1 MEAVP
6 TLHIRNLP
14 EPIYDKLK
22 RRATV
27 NRRSLNAEVLA
38 LLSAELEE
46 ERREGEITRR
56 LRELAYEINLPAD
69 APKPEEIIRE
79 MRDSR

>member
-14 EPIYDKLK
+14 EPVYDKLK

-38 LLSAELEE
+38 LLSAELEG
-46 ERREGEITRR
+46 ERREAEITRR
-56 LRELAYEINLPAD
+56 LRELAHEINLPAD

-79 MRDSR
+79 LRDSR

>member
-14 EPIYDKLK
+14 EPVYDKLK
-22 RRATV
+22 RRAV
-27 NRRSLNAEVLA
+27 ENHRSLNAEVLA
-38 LLSAELEE
+38 LLNAELEE

-56 LRELAYEINLPAD
+56 LRKLAYEINLPAD
-69 APKPEEIIRE
+69 APKPEEILRE
-79 MRDSR
+79 LRDSR

>member
-14 EPIYDKLK
+14 EPVYDKLK
-22 RRATV
+22 LRAAE
-27 NRRSLNAEVLA
+27 NHRSLNAEVLA
-38 LLSAELEE
+38 LLNAELEE

-56 LRELAYEINLPAD
+56 LRKLAYEINLPAD
-69 APKPEEIIRE
+69 APKPEEILRE
-79 MRDSR
+79 LRDSR

>member
-14 EPIYDKLK
+14 EPVYDKLK
-22 RRATV
+22 RRAAEHH
-27 NRRSLNAEVLA
+27 RSINAEVLA
-38 LLSAELEE
+38 LLNAELEE

-56 LRELAYEINLPAD
+56 LRKLAYEINLPAD
-69 APKPEEIIRE
+69 APKPEEILRE
-79 MRDSR
+79 LRDSR

>member
-14 EPIYDKLK
+14 EPVYDKLK
-22 RRATV
+22 RRAAV
-27 NRRSLNAEVLA
+27 NHRSLNAEVLA
-38 LLSAELEE
+38 LLNTEFEE

-56 LRELAYEINLPAD
+56 LRKLAYEINLPAD
-69 APKPEEIIRE
+69 APKPEEILRE
-79 MRDSR
+79 LRDSR

>member
-1 MEAVP
+1 MEFVP

-14 EPIYDKLK
+14 EPVYEKLK

-38 LLSAELEE
+38 LLSAEFEHE
-46 ERREGEITRR
+46 QREGEITKR
-56 LRELAYEINLPAD
+56 LRELAYKINLPPD
-69 APKPEEIIRE
+69 APRPEDILRE
-79 MRDSR
+79 ERDSR

>member
-14 EPIYDKLK
+14 EPVYERLK
-22 RRATV
+22 QRATV

-38 LLSAELEE
+38 LLNAEFEE

-69 APKPEEIIRE
+69 APKPEEILRE
-79 MRDSR
+79 LRDSR

>member
-1 MEAVP
+1 MKAVP

-14 EPIYDKLK
+14 EPVYDKLK
-22 RRATV
+22 RRAAE
-27 NRRSLNAEVLA
+27 NHRSLNAEVLE
-38 LLSAELEE
+38 LLSSEFEE